1 MTPLRIVLFLLLAMA
16 VAALVVLIIKPEWLG
31 LDKNGN
37 NQINRNNN
45 NNRNNNGNMNNN
57 NNGNRPRACEFDIL
71 PGQDND
77 GIPVCP
83 DSDCS
88 LGVDSLATC
97 QQACCQDDLCESA
110 QYREDTGRCLLKY
123 DVGDIRP
130 ASNKKTLLVKKRVR
144 FDV

>member
-1 MTPLRIVLFLLLAMA
+1 MTPLRIVLFLLLAAA

-31 LDKNGN
+31 LSESVDKNGN

-45 NNRNNNGNMNNN
+45 GNRNNN
-57 NNGNRPRACEFDIL
+57 NNGNRPRACEFEIL